1 LSIKLIDI
9 FLARTTNFTKNK
21 LQLLGIC
28 SLQISS
34 KYIEQLH
41 PSINDLSDLCDKC
54 YEKKDIIQFEK
65 HLLQINDYIIEQ
77 DQVLNYYDLLC
88 LILRFNIKYYYFGK
102 MLLDLTL
109 LDIDFYKYQKNTIV
123 FSICYLILCN
133 YKMIIN
139 MTDDFDT
146 FIKTSGEN
154 TYKLNTFRFPDSF
167 YVNNVSSLNINS
179 INIINY
185 LFSFYPYKDK
195 KPVFDC
201 CNDIINLYEK
211 MISSKYNSAI
221 QKYFI
226 QIKEIKD
233 DITIESTHDNPENKN
248 NSSLFSNFI
257 ENKNQVQ
264 EEKFDGDIEM
274 IIVD

>member
-1 LSIKLIDI
+1 
-9 FLARTTNFTKNK
+9 
-21 LQLLGIC
+21 
-28 SLQISS
+28 
-34 KYIEQLH
+34 
-41 PSINDLSDLCDKC
+41 
-54 YEKKDIIQFEK
+54 
-65 HLLQINDYIIEQ
+65 
-77 DQVLNYYDLLC
+77 
-88 LILRFNIKYYYFGK
+88 
-102 MLLDLTL
+102 
-109 LDIDFYKYQKNTIV
+109 
-123 FSICYLILCN
+123 
-133 YKMIIN
+133 

-211 MISSKYNSAI
+211 MITSKYNSAI

-233 DITIESTHDNPENKN
+233 DITIESTNDNPENKN

-257 ENKNQVQ
+257 ENKNQAQ